1 MCCPDHCEN
10 CSLVFEVKKCQR
22 HIFQC
27 LASNALEVE
36 ATLSK
41 TRYISAM
48 AESCINR
55 GALPKSRATR
65 SSSSPKGRR
74 RRRRSRR
81 SSDLALGVLTQ
92 AAKSG
97 SFFFLNS
104 DRRRKVVSEIV
115 KTGYVP
121 SPDQELATFAV
132 AAAAGM

>member
-1 MCCPDHCEN
+1 M
-10 CSLVFEVKKCQR
+10 FEVKNCQR

-27 LASNALEVE
+27 LSSNAVEVE

-55 GALPKSRATR
+55 GALPSRAKR
-65 SSSSPKGRR
+65 SYSRR
-74 RRRRSRR
+74 KKR
-81 SSDLALGVLTQ
+81 SSDIVSGVLTQ

-97 SFFFLNS
+97 TYFLLNS
-104 DRRRKVVSEIV
+104 DKKREVVSKIV

-121 SPDQELATFAV
+121 SPDRQLATFAMV
-132 AAAAGM
+132 AAAGM

>member
-1 MCCPDHCEN
+1 M
-10 CSLVFEVKKCQR
+10 KKCQR

-41 TRYISAM
+41 RRYISAM

-55 GALPKSRATR
+55 GALPNGRDTR
-65 SSSSPKGRR
+65 SSSS

-97 SFFFLNS
+97 YFFFLNS

>member
-1 MCCPDHCEN
+1 M
-10 CSLVFEVKKCQR
+10 FEVKKCQR

-36 ATLSK
+36 STLSK

-55 GALPKSRATR
+55 GA
-65 SSSSPKGRR
+65 SPNRRR
-74 RRRRSRR
+74 RRRRS
-81 SSDLALGVLTQ
+81 SDLPLPLGVLTQ

-97 SFFFLNS
+97 SFFLTS
-104 DRRRKVVSEIV
+104 DKRRKVVSEIV

-132 AAAAGM
+132 AAAAGDCKLRCNKLFGYNE

>member
-1 MCCPDHCEN
+1 M
-10 CSLVFEVKKCQR
+10 KKCQR

-55 GALPKSRATR
+55 GAMPKSRAAR
-65 SSSSPKGRR
+65 SSSSPEGR

-132 AAAAGM
+132 AAAAGMRG